1 MRPLGPETSSS
12 TTFARRSM
20 SGRTTLVPVNWSHS
34 SADSESG
41 SARTRTVVRQVPI
54 SQSKSRWPSA
64 TDDAGAVAASPDAA
78 IAISMR
84 AERPATRIRLY
95 GTVMV
100 RLSER
105 STAMSKKAPAGNP
118 SRPNP
123 LPGCPMAAAFA
134 AIGGKWKLTLLYWLA
149 HGESHFAGLRR
160 RGAPITP
167 KVLAEQLR
175 ELEADGLVE
184 RVVTGP
190 VPAPRHLPAHSLR
203 DHCPTR
209 RRRGPGMG

>member
-1 MRPLGPETSSS
+1 
-12 TTFARRSM
+12 
-20 SGRTTLVPVNWSHS
+20 
-34 SADSESG
+34 
-41 SARTRTVVRQVPI
+41 
-54 SQSKSRWPSA
+54 
-64 TDDAGAVAASPDAA
+64 
-78 IAISMR
+78 
-84 AERPATRIRLY
+84 
-95 GTVMV
+95 
-100 RLSER
+100 
-105 STAMSKKAPAGNP
+105 MSKKAPAGNP

-190 VPAPRHLPAHSLR
+190 VPARVIYRLTPYGSTVLPVVEAVRVWGEDHVRRTHGEIAPDPEMACTNAIAGSANGWQFRCR
-203 DHCPTR
+203 DTDRARLP
-209 RRRGPGMG
+209 

>member
-1 MRPLGPETSSS
+1 M
-12 TTFARRSM
+12 
-20 SGRTTLVPVNWSHS
+20 
-34 SADSESG
+34 D
-41 SARTRTVVRQVPI
+41 
-54 SQSKSRWPSA
+54 
-64 TDDAGAVAASPDAA
+64 
-78 IAISMR
+78 
-84 AERPATRIRLY
+84 
-95 GTVMV
+95 
-100 RLSER
+100 
-105 STAMSKKAPAGNP
+105 KKAPVGNLP
-118 SRPNP
+118 AARPNP

-190 VPAPRHLPAHSLR
+190 VPAPVIYRLTPYGTTVLPVVETVRQWGETHLRHTHDDTTATDAMSCARPVA
-203 DHCPTR
+203 
-209 RRRGPGMG
+209 

>member
-1 MRPLGPETSSS
+1 M
-12 TTFARRSM
+12 
-20 SGRTTLVPVNWSHS
+20 
-34 SADSESG
+34 D
-41 SARTRTVVRQVPI
+41 
-54 SQSKSRWPSA
+54 
-64 TDDAGAVAASPDAA
+64 
-78 IAISMR
+78 
-84 AERPATRIRLY
+84 
-95 GTVMV
+95 
-100 RLSER
+100 
-105 STAMSKKAPAGNP
+105 KKAPAGNL

-190 VPAPRHLPAHSLR
+190 VPARVIYRLTPYGTTVLPVVEEVRVWGEAHLRHTQGEVAPNPA
-203 DHCPTR
+203 
-209 RRRGPGMG
+209 MGCADAIGQR

>member
-1 MRPLGPETSSS
+1 M
-12 TTFARRSM
+12 
-20 SGRTTLVPVNWSHS
+20 N
-34 SADSESG
+34 
-41 SARTRTVVRQVPI
+41 
-54 SQSKSRWPSA
+54 
-64 TDDAGAVAASPDAA
+64 
-78 IAISMR
+78 
-84 AERPATRIRLY
+84 
-95 GTVMV
+95 
-100 RLSER
+100 
-105 STAMSKKAPAGNP
+105 KKAPAGHPSP

-160 RGAPITP
+160 RGTPITP

-190 VPAPRHLPAHSLR
+190 VPARVIYRLTPYGTTVLPVVETVRVWGQAHLQRTHGGAAPDPA
-203 DHCPTR
+203 
-209 RRRGPGMG
+209 MGCHHAIA